1 MTSKQKSSVHSTG
14 RGERAV
20 LAVFPRTAKV
30 KELRADQR
38 ADLLVNGQ
46 AIEVK
51 WIGSGHLGDVRA
63 AQKKRPR
70 KNVVFAARQMSPGA
84 RAALSEA
91 GINWVDETGAAEI
104 AIGTVVVSKSGM
116 PGKKPD
122 GIRQWTPAVIAVA
135 EALLCGIRGTQSEA
149 QSATGLSAGSCA
161 NALRFLSD
169 QKLLRSTAKRGPA
182 SGRRI
187 ADQRALLDAY
197 VAAVAAR
204 PSGIELEIAVAW
216 QDILQGVS
224 KLGYQFDARGVA
236 WAVTGGAAA
245 ALIAPH
251 ISSLSRAVIYVDA
264 QSIAELEKLAL
275 LSKLRPLEGGR
286 LILKPFPTRTV
297 ERLVDL
303 ETGGLRIAPWPRVYA
318 DLVGEG
324 VRGEEAAEHM
334 YELINARRSS

>member
-1 MTSKQKSSVHSTG
+1 MTPPRLARLVQRLPSSNGTDLIDIRS
-14 RGERAV
+14 
-20 LAVFPRTAKV
+20 
-30 KELRADQR
+30 LR
-38 ADLLVNGQ
+38 
-46 AIEVK
+46 
-51 WIGSGHLGDVRA
+51 GSGILPVGAASRRDSVSIAPGRRSHAAKA
-63 AQKKRPR
+63 AQEKHGICRPA
-70 KNVVFAARQMSPGA
+70 NVAGA

-104 AIGTVVVSKSGM
+104 AIGTVVVSKSGT

-122 GIRQWTPAVIAVA
+122 GIRHWTPAVIAVT

-169 QKLLRSTAKRGPA
+169 QKLLTSTARRGPT
-182 SGRRI
+182 SGRRV

-197 VAAVAAR
+197 VAVVAAR
-204 PSGIELEIAVAW
+204 PSGIKLEIAVSW

-224 KLGYQFDARGVA
+224 KLGHQFDARGVA

-245 ALIAPH
+245 AVIAPH
-251 ISSLSRAVIYVDA
+251 ISSLSRAAIYVDA

-286 LILKPFPTRTV
+286 LTLKPFPTGTV

-303 ETGGLRIAPWPRVYA
+303 EAGGLRIAP
-318 DLVGEG
+318 
-324 VRGEEAAEHM
+324 
-334 YELINARRSS
+334 